1 MSAKPRA
8 HDPRR
13 LDVAAFAAQGGELE
27 GHWPLAGF
35 DRLLDDWPAPVDA
48 GPAQDQPP
56 PADLPGPTGGVTW
69 RVRGERRTVAAG
81 APQLWLHLEAD
92 AAVQRR
98 CQRCLQPVGLALQVR
113 RALRFVDGETL
124 AAELDAD
131 SDDDVLALERALDLH
146 ALVEDEL
153 LLALPMVPRHEHCAA
168 PTASATAADAG
179 AGAPHPF
186 AGLAGWP
193 RDSPR

>member
-13 LDVAAFAAQGGELE
+13 LDIAAFAAQGGALE
-27 GHWPLAGF
+27 GRWPLAGF
-35 DRLLDDWPAPVDA
+35 ERLIDDRPADAAGQPQDHPRRPMGPAPS
-48 GPAQDQPP
+48 
-56 PADLPGPTGGVTW
+56 ADVTW
-69 RVRGERRTVAAG
+69 RVRGERRAVAAG

-92 AAVQRR
+92 AVVQRR
-98 CQRCLQPVGLALQVR
+98 CQRCLEPVDLALQVQ
-113 RALRFVDGETL
+113 RALRFVDGEAL

-153 LLALPMVPRHEHCAA
+153 LLALPMVPRHEHCTAPAASAA
-168 PTASATAADAG
+168 PADTG
-179 AGAPHPF
+179 AGDPHPF
-186 AGLAGWP
+186 AALARWP
-193 RDSPR
+193 RGCGR

>member
-35 DRLLDDWPAPVDA
+35 ERLLDDRPVRIDA
-48 GPAQDQPP
+48 GRPP
-56 PADLPGPTGGVTW
+56 DDSTASGAPGPTSDVTW
-69 RVRGERRTVAAG
+69 RARGERRAVAVG

-92 AAVQRR
+92 AVVQRR
-98 CQRCLQPVGLALQVR
+98 CQRCLQPVELALQVR
-113 RALRFVDGETL
+113 RALRFVDGEAL

-168 PTASATAADAG
+168 PAAGTAPADTDAA
-179 AGAPHPF
+179 APHPF
-186 AGLAGWP
+186 AALARWP
-193 RDSPR
+193 RGTDP